1 MKSLT
6 RLIAS
11 AFFLG
16 TYLAIAGCNSFQQEQ
31 TANPITETQSRLRIS
46 RLEEDI
52 KKQKSDYDSLEI
64 KYIDLERQT
73 KRFRIENSSLKGEIE
88 NLPKTK
94 QEYRQR
100 IADLELKIAKTN
112 LEKTILEKSKIEA
125 QNKAAC
131 LEVQV
136 IENYAP
142 EDYAEMQRRIVL
154 LNQDYT
160 NLQEENMSLRNQLLE
175 VRGKLRDLQLR

>member
-1 MKSLT
+1 M
-6 RLIAS
+6 
-11 AFFLG
+11 
-16 TYLAIAGCNSFQQEQ
+16 
-31 TANPITETQSRLRIS
+31 
-46 RLEEDI
+46 
-52 KKQKSDYDSLEI
+52 
-64 KYIDLERQT
+64 
-73 KRFRIENSSLKGEIE
+73 
-88 NLPKTK
+88 
-94 QEYRQR
+94 
-100 IADLELKIAKTN
+100 
-112 LEKTILEKSKIEA
+112 EKSKIEA

-154 LNQDYT
+154 LNQNYT